1 MKVVN
6 YQYSVDLRECVTW
19 QYASAPNLIALL
31 EKKNN
36 FYAYCAEFLRGWYTG
51 VFNLPSATEF
61 GLVIWALILSHVN
74 YIEVS
79 ASIGTKSF
87 GFGQYHKNFFE
98 SNFALSNFIY
108 KLQAAELGNVLKAQC
123 YNLQTNGSL
132 YDLNR
137 IVNLVFPNHG
147 AYIEV
152 DYANRV
158 LTYVFPMPLTD
169 DELSI
174 AVYSN
179 VLQIPLG
186 MKKKII
192 NGAGVL

>member
-19 QYASAPNLIALL
+19 QYASAPNITALINY
-31 EKKNN
+31 KNAFQVN
-36 FYAYCAEFLRGWYTG
+36 CKEFLTSWTSD
-51 VFNLPSATEF
+51 VFNLQSANEF

-74 YIEVS
+74 YMEVS

-137 IVNLVFPNHG
+137 IVNIVFPNHG

-152 DYANRV
+152 DYVTRV
-158 LTYVFPMPLTD
+158 LTYVFPTPLTEN
-169 DELSI
+169 ELAI